1 MHRVCGLKIEVCY
14 LDNAAFLGC
23 FLFGLPSTR
32 SRHCKKSNS
41 NSACALERSDSSFT
55 VCPSFQRST
64 GKNFSQWIFETR
76 GMLRR
81 SYRFVEVR
89 RRYLNL
95 FSCNSN
101 GGFVSMVG
109 RRENNQEKQHYRG
122 NKLQFLIHKHG
133 ALLPVVKAPSFLF
146 QRYCYR

>member
-23 FLFGLPSTR
+23 SLFGLPSTR

-41 NSACALERSDSSFT
+41 NSACALQQSDSSFT
-55 VCPSFQRST
+55 VCPS
-64 GKNFSQWIFETR
+64 
-76 GMLRR
+76 
-81 SYRFVEVR
+81 YRFAEVR

-95 FSCNSN
+95 ISCN

-122 NKLQFLIHKHG
+122 NKLQFLSHKHG
-133 ALLPVVKAPSFLF
+133 ALPPVVCVTKESALINNVPKNQKSCGHVIKNF
-146 QRYCYR
+146 QMTFAFMSLLD